1 MNNVTRVNRV
11 VLSLIIVS
19 LLGFS
24 GYCWQ
29 LLSQQQKAS
38 ELSVAAE
45 LILNRVNT
53 DTVYLLGREKAN
65 DGNVQQRLNQLSSNL
80 DSFVRQVRNDPD
92 SADNPTPNPC
102 CTTSTAICSTW
113 PSFIPWRWR
122 SST

>member
-53 DTVYLLGREKAN
+53 DRKSV
-65 DGNVQQRLNQLSSNL
+65 V
-80 DSFVRQVRNDPD
+80 
-92 SADNPTPNPC
+92 
-102 CTTSTAICSTW
+102 
-113 PSFIPWRWR
+113 
-122 SST
+122 

>member
-19 LLGFS
+19 LLAFS

-53 DTVYLLGREKAN
+53 DTV
-65 DGNVQQRLNQLSSNL
+65 
-80 DSFVRQVRNDPD
+80 
-92 SADNPTPNPC
+92 
-102 CTTSTAICSTW
+102 
-113 PSFIPWRWR
+113 
-122 SST
+122 